1 MVARGDSIAAQLD
14 GGAPI
19 RVEFRLL
26 MPPPRSD
33 SGRYVVA
40 VSVDGSAHDWDA
52 FTATPDSNA
61 VLSGTV
67 VGDRDR
73 LEFTLPPGRHVVR
86 VTLVAGHGDRL
97 LVRIRRPE

>member
-1 MVARGDSIAAQLD
+1 MVARGDSIAARVD
-14 GGAPI
+14 GGTPV

-26 MPPPRSD
+26 LPPQRTD

-40 VSVDGSAHDWDA
+40 VSVDGAAHDWDA
-52 FTATPDSNA
+52 FTATPDSDA
-61 VLSGTV
+61 MLSGTM

-86 VTLVAGHGDRL
+86 VTLVAGNGERL